1 MEAVYQKFINA
12 ETVKNFDGTIRTD
25 TIHNTDDIG
34 DYIHCWLDKHVS
46 RKMGRIKMNQIIE
59 TNGGVFRC
67 IRIYSDSFGEFPIN
81 DIEIINVKLLTY
93 VALESFINERLQ
105 NDGINQ

>member
-1 MEAVYQKFINA
+1 MEGVYQKFINV
-12 ETVKNFDGTIRTD
+12 EHVRNFDGTIRTD

-67 IRIYSDSFGEFPIN
+67 IQMYIDDFGDFPIN
-81 DIEIINVKLLTY
+81 EREIRNIKLLTY
-93 VALESFINERLQ
+93 IVLERFFYDRLQ
-105 NDGINQ
+105 KDGINQ